1 MLAFYLARLDGPAEK
16 STFRDFY
23 MDYRQLMY
31 RTALNILKDPHLAED
46 AVQEAF
52 LSILPHMVRL
62 RGMGEG
68 QKEGF
73 AVVVARNKAVDL
85 LRKKNRAYSWEE
97 LDENT
102 LAVEF
107 EFEIDDPDRILGQL
121 PFRYAQ
127 VMRLVG
133 LGFRPNEI
141 AQITQT
147 PVRTI
152 YQQIARGK
160 KLLGGILEKE
170 GYHGRRSDGRDDPPT
185 DPGMGCHPA

>member
-1 MLAFYLARLDGPAEK
+1 MLALCLAELDSPAEQ

-23 MDYRQLMY
+23 LDHRQLMY
-31 RTALNILKDPHLAED
+31 RTALHILKDRHLAED

-52 LSILPHMVRL
+52 LSILPHTARL
-62 RGMGEG
+62 RDMGKG

-85 LRKKNRAYSWEE
+85 LRKKNRVYSWEE

-107 EFEIDDPDRILGQL
+107 EFEIDDPDRIFGQL

-141 AQITQT
+141 AQIAQT

-160 KLLGGILEKE
+160 KLLGEILEKE
-170 GYHGRRSDGRDDPPT
+170 GYHGRPSVG
-185 DPGMGCHPA
+185 